1 MDFEPMKPPDGLVDK
16 MMDDCLSSAW
26 EICSKVIRYK
36 DSLCCGITLKQCFVF
51 QDGKDC
57 KSNPRNSEVK

>member
-1 MDFEPMKPPDGLVDK
+1 MEFLPMKPPDGLVDK

-26 EICSKVIRYK
+26 EICNKVIRYK
-36 DSLCCGITLKQCFVF
+36 DNLCCGDTLNRCFVF

-57 KSNPRNSEVK
+57 KSNPRNNYPQ